1 VKGLDEA
8 ASRYRTISRF
18 AEGMARGK
26 MKGDPV
32 YRRIL
37 PHLEG
42 AHTLLDLGCGEGYL
56 LSLARFHAPALRLH
70 GIDHDG
76 ARLALARQVMDG
88 EPHVTLEV
96 QDLQSA
102 EFPGADVISC
112 LDVLHYLAPE
122 RQDQV
127 IQRMCDALT
136 ANGVLVIRDGTSD
149 GGWRTTVT
157 QASEHLARI
166 VGRHKGD
173 GIHFRPKQALGQVLE
188 RNGMEVLL
196 EPCSEGTPFANLL
209 WTARKAAP

>member
-1 VKGLDEA
+1 
-8 ASRYRTISRF
+8 
-18 AEGMARGK
+18 MARGK

-56 LSLARFHAPALRLH
+56 LSLARTHTPDVQLH

-76 ARLALARQVMDG
+76 ARLDLARQVLEG
-88 EPHVTLEV
+88 EPNVTLEE

-102 EFPGADVISC
+102 ELPGADVISC
-112 LDVLHYLAPE
+112 LDVLHYLVPE
-122 RQDQV
+122 GQDQV
-127 IQRMCDALT
+127 IQRMCAALT
-136 ANGVLVIRDGTSD
+136 ENGVLVIREGISD

-157 QASEHLARI
+157 RASEQIARVI
-166 VGRHKGD
+166 GRHKGD
-173 GIHFRPKQALGQVLE
+173 GIHFRPRTALGEVLE
-188 RNGMEVLL
+188 ENGMQVLL